1 MLCIFLAYCEYSNVD
16 MQDEQILR
24 MFVPLLVF
32 TQFILQAGQVDIELF
47 VQYGKTWTLEL
58 GQFGFQVQTNT
69 KKTKNIIFHKYLYL
83 QYIINNSER
92 WIKTSYSRQ
101 NPLAFKLQF
110 VL

>member
-69 KKTKNIIFHKYLYL
+69 KKTKKISSSINTYIF
-83 QYIINNSER
+83 N
-92 WIKTSYSRQ
+92 TS
-101 NPLAFKLQF
+101 LTILKGG
-110 VL
+110 